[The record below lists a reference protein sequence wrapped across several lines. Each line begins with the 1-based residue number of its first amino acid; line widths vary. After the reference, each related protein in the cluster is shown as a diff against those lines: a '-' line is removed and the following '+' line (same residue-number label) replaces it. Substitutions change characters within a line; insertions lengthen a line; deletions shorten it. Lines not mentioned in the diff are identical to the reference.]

1 MSKLNKFSVDEI
13 LKPEVAATPPQQ
25 LPNNEQ
31 LNYNYHFMKAYYQK
45 LVEDQQATS
54 WSSLFGA
61 KSSTK
66 TDKSDERNLNDSSL
80 ELESVYDEKDSI
92 EDEFNETD
100 SEQEYESDMRDVG
113 KSNPGGLATNI
124 KKRKRRILFT
134 KQQTFELEKRF
145 RQQRYLSAH
154 ERENLAALINLSPT
168 QVKIWFQNHRYKIK
182 RARQEKGCVEASSF
196 ANGHSA
202 YLTQHQTNSLQLSL
216 SSSLTKQT
224 QESKSPN
231 SSSCSSSSSSSSS
244 MSINSNSSNSSKY
257 AQANLFV
264 DVNNLNLLKG
274 GGGKSSYEGAM
285 KESKPHEQSDL
296 LPFYNQMPSGPML
309 LPASL
314 AFFQQQVTNP
324 LLSPVVNSFQSL
336 QNYYLNLA
344 SKANAYTSSSS
355 SSHQA
360 KSKSHL
366 KSQHFAV
373 PTGLNS
379 NETTSTNE
387 AN

>member
-25 LPNNEQ
+25 LPNNNEQ

-45 LVEDQQATS
+45 LVEDQQATN

-61 KSSTK
+61 KNSIK
-66 TDKSDERNLNDSSL
+66 IDKSDERNLNDSSL

-92 EDEFNETD
+92 ENEFNETD
-100 SEQEYESDMRDVG
+100 SEQEYESDIRDVG
-113 KSNPGGLATNI
+113 KSNPGSSATNI

-182 RARQEKGCVEASSF
+182 RARQEKGCAEASSSF
-196 ANGHSA
+196 TNSNHPA
-202 YLTQHQTNSLQLSL
+202 YFTQHQANSLQLSL
-216 SSSLTKQT
+216 SSSGLTKQT

-264 DVNNLNLLKG
+264 DVNNLNLKS
-274 GGGKSSYEGAM
+274 GGKSSYEGTM
-285 KESKPHEQSDL
+285 KDLKSHEQSDL
-296 LPFYNQMPSGPML
+296 LPFYNHMPSGSML

-314 AFFQQQVTNP
+314 AFFQQQANP
-324 LLSPVVNSFQSL
+324 LLSPAVNSFQSL

-344 SKANAYTSSSS
+344 SKATAYTSSSS
-355 SSHQA
+355 SSHQT
-360 KSKSHL
+360 KSKSHF
-366 KSQHFAV
+366 KSQHL
-373 PTGLNS
+373 PTGHNS